1 LTVLQDDRINE
12 VTTLH
17 AAPRSEIPVAALI
30 QKIEALLGHH
40 EASAP

>member
-12 VTTLH
+12 LPALH
-17 AAPRSEIPVAALI
+17 AAPSSEIPMAAHI
-30 QKIEALLGHH
+30 QKIEALLGHQ